1 MKGCSISLVTRE
13 IQIQTT
19 TTDLLEQHEFKTLTT
34 PSIGEAAEELEFS
47 QAAGWWECRTLSTEN
62 KLRHVCHPVTPLQCL
77 LKRNG
82 KHMSVQRLVHKC
94 YNSFLCNS
102 PK

>member
-1 MKGCSISLVTRE
+1 MFHIISHEGNTDE
-13 IQIQTT
+13 TT
-19 TTDLLEQHEFKTLTT
+19 TTDLPEQQKFKTLTI
-34 PSIGEAAEELEFS
+34 PSVGEAAEELEFS
-47 QAAGWWECRTLSTEN
+47 QAACWWEGRTFSTEN
-62 KLRHVCHPVTPLQCL
+62 KLCPVCHPVTPLQCL

-82 KHMSVQRLVHKC
+82 KHMSLQRLVHKC